1 MRKPVLARGTTT
13 DTRMTNAFP
22 PTPPDF
28 DPGPHDAYGA
38 TSVLVEGGK
47 WSPAAIIGF
56 VLSLIGCTVVG
67 AVLGLV
73 FGVFGIVGCRGG
85 RRKGMGLAIA
95 AIPISVVTGVLGVVV
110 GIAIWSLSG
119 LLQSAN
125 QDLPIILGAEGSSL
139 ETSTARL
146 KGYLS
151 ESARAAVS
159 DTAILSDWLGA
170 VRSEHGT
177 MVSIR
182 LSAQSGFR
190 PDNAGNFL
198 IYFDGQFINGQATIL
213 AVYDGDTI
221 MSQPRIL
228 NLEVGGSTFLDRLP
242 TGAK

>member
-1 MRKPVLARGTTT
+1 MT
-13 DTRMTNAFP
+13 DWIP
-22 PTPPDF
+22 PNPLHS
-28 DPGPHDAYGA
+28 DPGPRDIYDPSSG
-38 TSVLVEGGK
+38 LVEGGK

-56 VLSLIGCTVVG
+56 VLSLLGCTVVG

-95 AIPISVVTGVLGVVV
+95 AIPISVVTGVLGVVL

-146 KGYLS
+146 EGYLS
-151 ESARAAVS
+151 ESRRASVS

-177 MVSIR
+177 IVSLK
-182 LSAQSGFR
+182 LSAQNGFR
-190 PDNAGNFL
+190 PDNDGNFL
-198 IYFDGQFINGQATIL
+198 TYFDAHFVDGQTTIL
-213 AVYDGDTI
+213 AVFDGATI
-221 MSQPRIL
+221 LSQPRIL
-228 NLEVGGSTFLDRLP
+228 NLEVGGSPLFKTLP